1 MASAAAWRSA
11 FPAIIQLKP
20 VATVLRIGDFVVG
33 EDGDPQL
40 LGHPDIL
47 Y

>member
-1 MASAAAWRSA
+1 MANAAAWRGA

-20 VATVLRIGDFVVG
+20 VTSVLRIGDFVVG